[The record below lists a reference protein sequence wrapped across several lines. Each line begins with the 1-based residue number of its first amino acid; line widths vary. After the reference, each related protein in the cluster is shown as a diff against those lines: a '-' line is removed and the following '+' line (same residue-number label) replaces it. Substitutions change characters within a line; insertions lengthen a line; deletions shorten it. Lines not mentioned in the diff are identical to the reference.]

1 MTHLVPPV
9 DLSVPSTERLRPA
22 PKPVPCFERARL
34 DAALTASL
42 DMTYARLSA
51 THPHLLS
58 ELAVP
63 VSPAHLD
70 VMARVAR
77 LFDRLTTLPAWQA
90 RMLAQ
95 APEIA
100 HFAPRAAGVFLGY
113 DFHLS
118 DDGPKLIEINTNAGG
133 GLLNALLRRAWRVD
147 DGPAWTDDAAAAFVE
162 MFRSEWRL
170 ARGSAPLKR
179 IAVVDE
185 APEAQFLWHE
195 FELFRRLFESHGI
208 AAVIADVRELVFD
221 KGRLS
226 WRGETIDLV
235 YNRLT
240 DFSLETSACT
250 ALRDAYLDDAVV
262 LTPHPRA
269 HALFADKRNLV
280 ALSDP
285 AFVASL
291 GLSDDARRLLASA
304 VPRTEAVTPD
314 NAAAFWGTR
323 RRWFF
328 KPAAGFGGKAA
339 YRGEKMTKR
348 VFEEIARG
356 GYVAQEFVRPSERQG
371 TVGGNRE
378 RFKVDVRNYVYRGE
392 VQLVAARLYRGQT
405 TNFRTPGGGF
415 AVVCSDDPR

>member
-1 MTHLVPPV
+1 MTNLVHPV
-9 DLSVPSTERLRPA
+9 DLSVPAPELLRLVSTPEA
-22 PKPVPCFERARL
+22 HFERAWL
-34 DAALTASL
+34 DAALALSL
-42 DMTYARLSA
+42 GMTFAQVSE

-70 VMARVAR
+70 VMAQVAR
-77 LFDRLTTLPAWQA
+77 LFDRVTTLPAWQA

-100 HFAPRAAGVFLGY
+100 RFAPRAAGVFLGY

-133 GLLNALLRRAWRVD
+133 GLLNALLRRAWRVA
-147 DGPAWTDDAAAAFVE
+147 DGPAWRDDVAAAFVD

-170 ARGSAPLKR
+170 ARGGAPLKR
-179 IAVVDE
+179 IALVDE
-185 APEAQFLWHE
+185 APEAQFLRHE
-195 FELFRRLFESHGI
+195 FELFRCLFESHGI
-208 AAVIADVRELVFD
+208 AAVIADAREMVFE

-226 WRGETIDLV
+226 WRGEAIDLV

-240 DFSLETSACT
+240 DFSFDTPACT
-250 ALRDAYLDDAVV
+250 ALREAYLDDAVV

-280 ALSDP
+280 AFSDP

-291 GLSDDARRLLASA
+291 GLSDDERRLLASA

-314 NAAAFWGTR
+314 NAAAFWDTR

-339 YRGEKMTKR
+339 YRGEKVTRR
-348 VFEEIARG
+348 VFESIAGG
-356 GYVAQEFVRPSERQG
+356 GYVAQEFVRPSECSG
-371 TVGGNRE
+371 KDGLRE
-378 RFKVDVRNYVYRGE
+378 RLKVDVRNYVYRGE

-415 AVVCSDDPR
+415 AVVCSADLR

>member
-1 MTHLVPPV
+1 MTNLVPPV
-9 DLSVPSTERLRPA
+9 DLSVPSPERLRPV
-22 PKPVPCFERARL
+22 PTPVPRFERARL
-34 DAALTASL
+34 DAALSASL
-42 DMTYARLSA
+42 GMTFAQLSA
-51 THPHLLS
+51 IRPHLLS
-58 ELAVP
+58 ELSVR

-70 VMARVAR
+70 VMAQLAR
-77 LFDRLTTLPAWQA
+77 LFDRVTTLPAWQA
-90 RMLAQ
+90 RVLAQ

-100 HFAPRAAGVFLGY
+100 RFAPRAAGVFLGY

-133 GLLNALLRRAWRVD
+133 GLLNALLQRAWRIG
-147 DGPAWTDDAAAAFVE
+147 DGPAWTNDPSAAFVE
-162 MFRSEWRL
+162 MFLSEWRL
-170 ARGSAPLKR
+170 ARGDVPLKR

-185 APEAQFLWHE
+185 APEAQFLRHE

-208 AAVIADVRELVFD
+208 AVVIADARELVFEN
-221 KGRLS
+221 GWLS
-226 WRGETIDLV
+226 WRGKAIDLV

-240 DFSLETSACT
+240 DFSLDTPACA
-250 ALRDAYLDDAVV
+250 ALREAYLNDAVV

-291 GLSDDARRLLASA
+291 GLSDDERRLLARA
-304 VPRTEAVTPD
+304 VPRTEAVTAD
-314 NAAAFWGTR
+314 NAPGFWETR

-339 YRGEKMTKR
+339 YRGGKVTRR
-348 VFEEIARG
+348 VFESIAGG
-356 GYVAQEFVRPSERQG
+356 GYVAQEFVRPSECSGPDGQP
-371 TVGGNRE
+371 E
-378 RFKVDVRNYVYRGE
+378 HLKIDVRNYVYRGH

-415 AVVCSDDPR
+415 AVVCSAGPR